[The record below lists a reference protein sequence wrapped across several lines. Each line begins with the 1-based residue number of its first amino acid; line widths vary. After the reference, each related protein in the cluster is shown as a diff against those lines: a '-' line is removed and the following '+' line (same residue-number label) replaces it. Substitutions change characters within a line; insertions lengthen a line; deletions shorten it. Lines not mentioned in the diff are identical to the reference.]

1 MKLEIFNNLINNAK
15 DNKFVQ
21 NFMKELSD
29 YLENLNNGEKDTKG
43 IINDSNNKYREEDCL
58 YQVVELTKNGV
69 YLQNT
74 NNNKVF
80 KETNMPKELMDKI
93 GNDYILRYKNGEYF
107 YEEQLTDKFFN
118 KLVDINEYQD
128 IQENFIKESNI
139 DKIDS
144 NMRYNIKYQESD
156 YTILEY
162 DGGKTLKVP
171 NELIP
176 FFVDI
181 TSILYYEDGKFQKNF
196 SNI

>member
-80 KETNMPKELMDKI
+80 KETND
-93 GNDYILRYKNGEYF
+93 
-107 YEEQLTDKFFN
+107 
-118 KLVDINEYQD
+118 
-128 IQENFIKESNI
+128 
-139 DKIDS
+139 
-144 NMRYNIKYQESD
+144 
-156 YTILEY
+156 
-162 DGGKTLKVP
+162 
-171 NELIP
+171 
-176 FFVDI
+176 
-181 TSILYYEDGKFQKNF
+181 
-196 SNI
+196 